1 MRKKQMFSHTPCV
14 LPTPL
19 PGHQINIPQ
28 EQQQDQ
34 TITFQVQGI
43 HCASCV
49 MVIERQLKKL
59 EGVHAVRVDAL
70 TGKAELSCARVPLL
84 EEAQQA
90 VQANGYTV
98 LPWQDGKP
106 AMMPRR
112 GVRDAVEL
120 GVIVLLL
127 LGLFWLFSRLP
138 FVPHSFGISERMS
151 YGVVFV
157 IGLVA
162 SISSCMAAT
171 GGLLLGMTATG
182 RSRLV
187 KAQGTLLFHLGR
199 LLSYT
204 TFGAVLGGI
213 GSFFT
218 LSPQVNAA
226 AVILSSFVMLLLGM
240 QLLQF
245 VPPWI
250 RALQPRL
257 PRFLTHALDAA
268 SGRPSTI
275 ASFLIGAATFFL
287 PCGFTQALQLY
298 VLSRGNA
305 MTGALTMFAFALGTL
320 PALLS
325 LSVLSSLFTGTV
337 QRYVVKVSGVLVLL
351 IGLSSLQSGF
361 ALAGLPLPSLALGS
375 PAQTSR
381 MLPQESHL
389 APIVDGKQVVS
400 MKVIGFKYVPSTFT
414 VVQGVPVTWHVD
426 GRQAEDCAQV
436 LLVPALGLTVALQ
449 THGLTTITF
458 TPREPGTVRFH
469 CPLAMTTSGAMFT
482 VLPNT
487 HRGGGRTRVA
497 HHLKSV
503 VR

>member
-1 MRKKQMFSHTPCV
+1 MRKKQPFSDLHPVFDGDTQ
-14 LPTPL
+14 PL
-19 PGHQINIPQ
+19 SLQGKPVTIPQ
-28 EQQQDQ
+28 EMHQAHP
-34 TITFQVQGI
+34 IAFQIQGI

-59 EGVHAVRVDAL
+59 EGVQTVQVDAR

-84 EEAQQA
+84 TEAQQA

-106 AMMPRR
+106 AMQPQR
-112 GVRDAVEL
+112 GVRDGAEI
-120 GVIVLLL
+120 GIIVLLL

-138 FVPHSFGISERMS
+138 FVPHGFGISERMS

-204 TFGAVLGGI
+204 IFGAALGGI

-218 LSPQVNAA
+218 LSPHVNAV

-240 QLLQF
+240 QLLRL

-257 PRFLTHALDAA
+257 PLFLTQGLDAA

-275 ASFLIGAATFFL
+275 VSFLIGAATFFL

-305 MTGALTMFAFALGTL
+305 VTGALTMLAFALGTL

-351 IGLSSLQSGF
+351 IGLASLQSGF
-361 ALAGLPLPSLALGS
+361 ALAGLPLPSLAPGS
-375 PAQTSR
+375 SAQTSGGR
-381 MLPQESHL
+381 PQERHL
-389 APIVDGKQVVS
+389 APLVHGKQVVS
-400 MKVIGFKYVPSTFT
+400 MKVIGFTYVPSTFT
-414 VVQGVPVTWHVD
+414 VVQGVPVTWYVD

-458 TPREPGTVRFH
+458 TPREPGTLRFH

-487 HRGGGRTRVA
+487 HPGGGKPRVA
-497 HHLKSV
+497 
-503 VR
+503 RT